1 VIRLRKKLTVIP
13 ERCSGCRVCELVCAI
28 SHAGVNNPK
37 KANIR
42 VISLYPHPVI
52 KMPIVCEQCKKPKCR
67 DACPTDAIVVTD
79 GVVTILEDRC
89 ISCHACVSACHIGA
103 IFVHEDIDT
112 PFKCDMCGGNP
123 KCVAACPK
131 KAILYVPE
139 HTLGQAHRLA
149 SALQYA
155 NMQEV
160 EYYEHGEKKKLR
172 YAEIE
177 TGGTR
182 GDSR

>member
-1 VIRLRKKLTVIP
+1 LRKKLTVIP

-103 IFVHEDIDT
+103 IFVHEDIET

-160 EYYEHGEKKKLR
+160 EYFEHGEKKKLR